1 MMSEWWIGKNVEKSG
16 HGLILR
22 YYTSICLEGL
32 GKTLKTLSQDS
43 LSLGQDLNPGP
54 PDYKEGQPLYDDI
67 QCLWK
72 KEP

>member
-1 MMSEWWIGKNVEKSG
+1 VNDELEKSG

-32 GKTLKTLSQDS
+32 GKTLSQDS